1 MPTYAQL
8 RDKIAAYMHRP
19 AEVFNFNGQ
28 DMLLQAVNNAK
39 NFAQRVVDFEL
50 SRIFTQLPN
59 VSATNGADI
68 SGLQLYPSGTAI
80 VAKSLEQAFMA
91 TSSGTQFPV
100 DFISRDSYVNR
111 LRRRYD
117 ENFSLTG
124 DFSST
129 AVITHPVAVVQVGS
143 IIYYIPASTT
153 AASITLYFDAIRWL
167 PDFSTTALTG
177 TTTATSSGN
186 LVDAGKTFITTGIRI
201 GDVVTNSVT
210 GASASV
216 IAVVSQTM
224 LTLSADII
232 TSGQAYSIAYVD
244 ATQTNF
250 LLDYCFD
257 FMMFRSIYELNFY
270 LKEDSRVE
278 LSDKLMENIWD
289 NVQKWNA
296 TIIGNTVSDN
306 NLD

>member
-1 MPTYAQL
+1 
-8 RDKIAAYMHRP
+8 
-19 AEVFNFNGQ
+19 
-28 DMLLQAVNNAK
+28 
-39 NFAQRVVDFEL
+39 
-50 SRIFTQLPN
+50 
-59 VSATNGADI
+59 
-68 SGLQLYPSGTAI
+68 
-80 VAKSLEQAFMA
+80 
-91 TSSGTQFPV
+91 
-100 DFISRDSYVNR
+100 
-111 LRRRYD
+111 
-117 ENFSLTG
+117 
-124 DFSST
+124 
-129 AVITHPVAVVQVGS
+129 
-143 IIYYIPASTT
+143 
-153 AASITLYFDAIRWL
+153 
-167 PDFSTTALTG
+167 
-177 TTTATSSGN
+177 
-186 LVDAGKTFITTGIRI
+186 
-201 GDVVTNSVT
+201 
-210 GASASV
+210 
-216 IAVVSQTM
+216 M